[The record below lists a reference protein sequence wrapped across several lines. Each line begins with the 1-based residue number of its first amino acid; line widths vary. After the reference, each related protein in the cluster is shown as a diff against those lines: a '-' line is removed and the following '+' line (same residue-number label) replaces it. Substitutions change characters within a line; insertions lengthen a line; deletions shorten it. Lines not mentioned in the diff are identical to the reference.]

1 MSNLGTNAGGEKLIV
16 AEQKP
21 LEEIRRMIT
30 PYERVL
36 ILGCGTCMTV
46 CDAGGER
53 EVSFL
58 HNALRLAQARS
69 EDRTHTF
76 SEYTLK
82 RQCDPEFLEPL
93 VEKIAD
99 VDVILSLGCGIGV
112 QAIAERFPEL
122 PVLPGVNTSF
132 MGMTK
137 ESGVWDERCAACGDC
152 RLEDTAGIC
161 PITRC
166 TKGILNGPC
175 AGTKNGKCEANK
187 DMDCAWIL
195 IYKRL
200 ERLGQLEK
208 MRRYYPHR
216 NFRTIPRPKRITSK
230 ASIDVGGGDG

>member
-1 MSNLGTNAGGEKLIV
+1 MIV

-21 LEEIRRMIT
+21 LEEIRRMII

-58 HNALRLAQARS
+58 HSALRVAQAKS
-69 EDRTHTF
+69 GNETHTF

-82 RQCDPEFLEPL
+82 RQCDPEFLDL
-93 VEKIAD
+93 LDDKIDD
-99 VDVILSLGCGIGV
+99 VDTVLSLGCGIGV
-112 QAIAERFPEL
+112 QALAERFPAL

-132 MGMTK
+132 MGMAK
-137 ESGVWDERCAACGDC
+137 ELGVWDERCAACGDC
-152 RLEDTAGIC
+152 RLEETAGIC

-187 DMDCAWIL
+187 DMDCAWVL

-200 ERLGQLEK
+200 ERLEQLEK
-208 MRRYYPHR
+208 MRRYYPMR
-216 NFRTIPRPKRITSK
+216 NFRAIPRPKRITSK
-230 ASIDVGGGDG
+230 ISVDVVDIGEDNG

>member
-1 MSNLGTNAGGEKLIV
+1 MIV

-21 LEEIRRMIT
+21 LEDIIRMIV

-58 HNALRLAQARS
+58 HNALQLAQARS
-69 EDRTHTF
+69 GEGAHTF
-76 SEYTLK
+76 SEHTVK
-82 RQCDPEFLEPL
+82 RQCDPEFLEAL
-93 VEKIAD
+93 GEKTAD

-112 QAIAERFPEL
+112 QAIAEYLPDM

-137 ESGVWDERCAACGDC
+137 ESGVWDERCAACGEC
-152 RLEDTAGIC
+152 RLEDTGGIC

-175 AGTKNGKCEANK
+175 AGVKNGKCEANK

-195 IYKRL
+195 IYQRL
-200 ERLGQLEK
+200 ERLQQLDK
-208 MRRYYPHR
+208 MRRYYPPR
-216 NFRTIPRPKRITSK
+216 NFRAIPRPRRIMSK
-230 ASIDVGGGDG
+230 AETVTGESNG

>member
-1 MSNLGTNAGGEKLIV
+1 MIV

-21 LEEIRRMIT
+21 LEEIRRMIAS
-30 PYERVL
+30 YQRVL

-58 HNALRLAQARS
+58 HNALRLAEAKS
-69 EDRTHTF
+69 GNEAHAF

-82 RQCDPEFLEPL
+82 RQCDFEFLDLL
-93 VEKIAD
+93 VDKVGD
-99 VDVILSLGCGIGV
+99 VDAILSLGCGIGV
-112 QAIAERFPEL
+112 QAIAERFSDM

-132 MGMTK
+132 MGMAK
-137 ESGVWDERCAACGDC
+137 EWGIWDERCAACGDC
-152 RLEDTAGIC
+152 RLEETAGIC

-187 DMDCAWIL
+187 DMDCAWVL

-200 ERLGQLEK
+200 EKLQQLEK
-208 MRRYYPHR
+208 MRRYYPPR
-216 NFRTIPRPKRITSK
+216 NFRAIPRPRRIVSK
-230 ASIDVGGGDG
+230 AKISAGEDNG

>member
-1 MSNLGTNAGGEKLIV
+1 MII
-16 AEQKP
+16 AEQKS
-21 LEEIRRMIT
+21 LEEIKDMIT

-58 HNALRLAQARS
+58 HNALRLAQTRS
-69 EDRTHTF
+69 GDGTHSF

-82 RQCDPEFLEPL
+82 RQCDPEFLEQLP
-93 VEKIAD
+93 EKLAD
-99 VDVILSLGCGIGV
+99 VDVVLSLGCGIGV

-137 ESGVWDERCAACGDC
+137 ESGIWDERCAACGDC

-175 AGTKNGKCEANK
+175 AGVKNGKCEANK
-187 DMDCAWIL
+187 EMDCAWVL
-195 IYKRL
+195 IYQRL
-200 ERLGQLEK
+200 ERLEQLEK
-208 MRRYYPHR
+208 MRRYYPPR
-216 NFRTIPRPKRITSK
+216 NFRAIPRPKRITSK
-230 ASIDVGGGDG
+230 AAIDTGEGDG

>member
-1 MSNLGTNAGGEKLIV
+1 MIV

-21 LEEIRRMIT
+21 LSEIWRMIS

-58 HNALRLAQARS
+58 HNALRLAESRS
-69 EDRTHTF
+69 GNGAHRF

-82 RQCDPEFLEPL
+82 RQCDPEFVAML
-93 VEKIAD
+93 VDKVGD

-112 QAIAERFPEL
+112 QAVAERFPDM

-132 MGMTK
+132 MGMSR
-137 ESGVWDERCAACGDC
+137 EQGVWDERCSACGDC

-187 DMDCAWIL
+187 NMDCAWTL
-195 IYKRL
+195 IYRRL

-208 MRRYYPHR
+208 IRRYYPMR
-216 NFRTIPRPKRITSK
+216 NFRAIPRPKRIVRTP
-230 ASIDVGGGDG
+230 AAGGEGNG

>member
-1 MSNLGTNAGGEKLIV
+1 MIV

-21 LEEIRRMIT
+21 LEDIRRMIT

-53 EVSFL
+53 EVSYL
-58 HNALRLAQARS
+58 HSALRVAQAKGGNG
-69 EDRTHTF
+69 TPPF
-76 SEYTLK
+76 SEYTVK
-82 RQCDPEFLEPL
+82 RQCEPEFLDMIGD
-93 VEKIAD
+93 KIAD
-99 VDVILSLGCGIGV
+99 VDTILSLGCGIGV
-112 QAIAERFPEL
+112 QALAERYPDL

-132 MGMTK
+132 MGMAN
-137 ESGVWDERCAACGDC
+137 EFGVWDERCAACGDC
-152 RLEDTAGIC
+152 RLAETAGIC

-200 ERLGQLEK
+200 ERLQQLEK
-208 MRRYYPHR
+208 MRRYYPPR
-216 NFRTIPRPKRITSK
+216 NFRVIPRPRRIVMK
-230 ASIDVGGGDG
+230 ADVELGEDNG

>member
-1 MSNLGTNAGGEKLIV
+1 LIV

-30 PYERVL
+30 PYGRVL

-46 CDAGGER
+46 CDAGGEH

-58 HNALRLAQARS
+58 HNALKLAEARS
-69 EDRTHTF
+69 GNGTHVF

-82 RQCDPEFLEPL
+82 RQCDPEFLEL
-93 VEKIAD
+93 LTDKITD
-99 VDVILSLGCGIGV
+99 VDVVLSLGCGIGV
-112 QAIAERFPEL
+112 QAIAERFQEL

-137 ESGVWDERCAACGDC
+137 ESGIWDERCAACGDC

-187 DMDCAWIL
+187 DMDCAWVL
-195 IYKRL
+195 IYQRL
-200 ERLGQLEK
+200 ERLHQLEK
-208 MRRYYPHR
+208 IRRYYPPR
-216 NFRTIPRPKRITSK
+216 NYRAIPRPKRIMSK
-230 ASIDVGGGDG
+230 TGINSGEENG

>member
-1 MSNLGTNAGGEKLIV
+1 MIV

-21 LEEIRRMIT
+21 LEEIRRMII
-30 PYERVL
+30 PYQRVL

-58 HNALRLAQARS
+58 HSALRLAQAKS
-69 EDRTHTF
+69 GNGIHTF

-82 RQCDPEFLEPL
+82 RQCDPEFIDLL
-93 VEKIAD
+93 IDKVSDLDA
-99 VDVILSLGCGIGV
+99 ILSLGCGIGV
-112 QAIAERFPEL
+112 QAIAERFPDM

-132 MGMTK
+132 MGMAK
-137 ESGVWDERCAACGDC
+137 EWGIWDERCAACGDC
-152 RLEDTAGIC
+152 RLEETAGIC

-175 AGTKNGKCEANK
+175 AGTKNGKCEASK

-200 ERLGQLEK
+200 EGLRQLEK
-208 MRRYYPHR
+208 MRRYYPPR
-216 NFRTIPRPKRITSK
+216 NFRAIPRPKRLVKK
-230 ASIDVGGGDG
+230 ASIGVGENDG

>member
-1 MSNLGTNAGGEKLIV
+1 MIV

-21 LEEIRRMIT
+21 FEEIGQMIA
-30 PYERVL
+30 PYGRVL
-36 ILGCGTCMTV
+36 IPGCGTCMTV

-58 HNALRLAQARS
+58 HSALRLAQAKRGNG
-69 EDRTHTF
+69 THTF
-76 SEYTLK
+76 TEYTLK
-82 RQCDPEFLEPL
+82 RQCDPEFLDLL
-93 VEKIAD
+93 VDKIAD
-99 VDVILSLGCGIGV
+99 VDVVLSLGCGIGV

-132 MGMTK
+132 MGMIK

-152 RLEDTAGIC
+152 RLEETAGIC

-187 DMDCAWIL
+187 DMDCAWVL

-200 ERLGQLEK
+200 ERLQQLEK
-208 MRRYYPHR
+208 MRRYYPPR
-216 NFRTIPRPKRITSK
+216 NFRTIPRPKRIVSK
-230 ASIDVGGGDG
+230 ASADVGGSDG